1 MAEKKSIKPND
12 NQRIG
17 VLFVCLGN
25 ICRSPAAEGVF
36 ASIVEKEGLA
46 DAFYVDSAG
55 TYGGHSGDLPDYRM
69 RQHASARGYDLTHRA
84 RLINSDDFKRFDAI
98 VTMDESN
105 YRNIC
110 RMARTGEEE
119 RKILRMA
126 DFLVGFDNYDEVPD
140 PYYEGPEGF
149 ELVLDMLEASCERL
163 MDYLLDNITKQ

>member
-1 MAEKKSIKPND
+1 
-12 NQRIG
+12 
-17 VLFVCLGN
+17 
-25 ICRSPAAEGVF
+25 
-36 ASIVEKEGLA
+36 
-46 DAFYVDSAG
+46 
-55 TYGGHSGDLPDYRM
+55 
-69 RQHASARGYDLTHRA
+69 
-84 RLINSDDFKRFDAI
+84 
-98 VTMDESN
+98 MDESN